1 MHQSGANL
9 RFLVLV
15 FVSVL
20 LINVD
25 THTRTLAPVRAVLGI
40 AVWPLQELV
49 MAPRRIGEWVSLRA
63 MSEPELLDRVDTL
76 ADENLQLSAQL
87 QQIDALDA
95 ENRRLRELLSAS
107 RRGLD
112 RVMLAEIE
120 DISFEPFTQSVLINR
135 GLSSGIYEGQPVL
148 DAHGVMGQVV
158 RTAYLKSAVSLVT
171 DPGQTVPVMVERNGL
186 RALTT
191 GSGSER
197 LLEVPYL
204 DRNTDIRRDDLLVT
218 SGMGGRFPYGYPVAR
233 VLEVTV
239 DVNEPFLKIAAEP
252 VARLGYSR
260 EVLLVWPGDPPE
272 PVTGPQLPPEGLDA
286 AGQPPQD
293 ETGASQPADAAA
305 NPAGGNDAAR
315 Q

>member
-1 MHQSGANL
+1 ML
-9 RFLVLV
+9 L

-25 THTRTLAPVRAVLGI
+25 THTRALAPVRAVLGI
-40 AVWPLQELV
+40 AVAPLQSL
-49 MAPRRIGEWVSLRA
+49 ALLPRRAGEWVSLRA
-63 MSEPELLDRVDTL
+63 MSEPELLDRL
-76 ADENLQLSAQL
+76 DELEDERLRLSAEL
-87 QQIDALDA
+87 QRAESLEA

-120 DISFEPFTQSVLINR
+120 DISFEPSVQSVLINK
-135 GLSSGIYEGQPVL
+135 GIAHQVYEGQPVL

-158 RTAYLKSAVSLVT
+158 RTSYLKSAVSLVT

-191 GSGSER
+191 GGGSLDR
-197 LLEVPYL
+197 LDVPYL
-204 DRNTDIRRDDLLVT
+204 DRNTDIRRGDVLVT

-239 DVNEPFLKIAAEP
+239 DVNEPFLRIVAEP

-260 EVLLVWPGDPPE
+260 EVLLVWPGEPPE
-272 PVTGPQLPPEGLDA
+272 PVDLPAPPEDHGTAGAKPAETGDA
-286 AGQPPQD
+286 AGS
-293 ETGASQPADAAA
+293 ETTVA
-305 NPAGGNDAAR
+305 PAGGDEAAGAAAGEGADADR